1 MCICN
6 DGLDNFYN
14 IKMIKKTTLLTGAF
28 LFLGI
33 YLFGQQKLKI
43 DTFNFQFEG
52 KKYSGLIDYPNNEPP
67 KGIVIF
73 VPGDG
78 PTNINDKSWFAYTYF
93 DSLRTSFKKA
103 GLACVLWDKAG
114 CGKSEG
120 KYDHNQTVQNSAQEI
135 VSAINELKRQ
145 NIPGASKIGFW
156 GISRGGYIC
165 PLVIQQYPNIAFW
178 ISVSGTDGNDSFPYL
193 LESYL
198 RFAGKS
204 EPEIKLLIEEK
215 KLMLKIFC
223 SGGSYESYLTST
235 QNIRKDTLFIK
246 TFNLGW
252 ADSVS
257 YSNDQASFIQSKE
270 IVEFDSLTNLVVM
283 VPDFSSVLNTIHCP
297 TLAIFGEKDHI
308 VDWRKTKALYE
319 STLRKNLGTKYTV
332 KTFKDANHA
341 IYKCKTGAHNEN
353 LEKWEWAD
361 NYFGTMSAW
370 LKENGF

>member
-1 MCICN
+1 MYKLN
-6 DGLDNFYN
+6 KNGMKNKLFFS
-14 IKMIKKTTLLTGAF
+14 TLISIISLSSS
-28 LFLGI
+28 LSIL
-33 YLFGQQKLKI
+33 GQQKLKI
-43 DTFNFQFEG
+43 DTLNFQFED
-52 KKYSGLIDYPNNEPP
+52 KKYSGLIDYPDNEPP
-67 KGIVIF
+67 KGIIIF

-93 DSLRTSFKKA
+93 DSLRTSFKKV

-135 VSAINELKRQ
+135 LAAIKELKRR
-145 NIPGASKIGFW
+145 NISGASKIGFW

-165 PLVIQQYPNIAFW
+165 PLVIQQYPAIAFW
-178 ISVSGTDGNDSFPYL
+178 ISVSGTDGNDSFAYL

-198 RFAGKS
+198 RLAGRS
-204 EPEIKLLIEEK
+204 EPEIKLLIDENN
-215 KLMLKIFC
+215 LMEKIFY
-223 SGGSYESYLTST
+223 SGGSYDSYLKST
-235 QNIRKDTLFIK
+235 QNIRKDTTFIK

-252 ADSVS
+252 NDSLS
-257 YSNDQASFIQSKE
+257 YSNDQASYIQSKK
-270 IVEFDSLTNLVVM
+270 IVEFDSLTNLKVF
-283 VPDFSSVLNTIHCP
+283 VPDFCSVLNTVHCP

-319 STLRKNLGTKYTV
+319 STLRKNLGTKYTL

-341 IYKCKTGAHNEN
+341 IFKCKTGAYNEN
-353 LEKWEWAD
+353 LEKWELAD
-361 NYFGTMSAW
+361 NYFGTMRAW